1 MKFHYLC
8 AGLRKLFP
16 RHIRK
21 ERSVML
27 ISKSHT
33 LNKGYSYDLRLRT
46 WHLQFHASWF
56 NQADSTGLQES

>member
-27 ISKSHT
+27 ISKSGT
-33 LNKGYSYDLRLRT
+33 
-46 WHLQFHASWF
+46 
-56 NQADSTGLQES
+56 